1 MLSSPLP
8 DYVEKVVMRCLAKA
22 PDDRYPDARSIIRAI
37 DLCSR
42 LDDNDRRRGEAQ
54 QPRARMTPA
63 QLEAIAEQSRTE
75 TDMTLIKE

>member
-1 MLSSPLP
+1 MPE
-8 DYVEKVVMRCLAKA
+8 YVEKLVLRCLAKDPA
-22 PDDRYPDARSIIRAI
+22 DRYPDAESLIRAI
-37 DLCSR
+37 DLCTR

-54 QPRARMTPA
+54 QPRLRMTPA